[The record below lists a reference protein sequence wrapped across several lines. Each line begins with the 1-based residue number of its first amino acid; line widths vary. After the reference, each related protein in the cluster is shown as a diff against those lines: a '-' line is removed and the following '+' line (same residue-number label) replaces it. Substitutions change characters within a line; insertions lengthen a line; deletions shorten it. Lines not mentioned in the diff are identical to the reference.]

1 MPKAGTI
8 GIGIDIGG
16 TFTDVQVLDEG
27 TGALNNLKTPTTPD
41 DPLIGLMAV
50 IDEAAQRFGFDIA
63 DIVPST
69 LLPSGRL
76 VFEPAQ
82 QTHERPKQQQVHH
95 CRCNKG
101 WKSNA
106 CGLLTSS
113 RPAPL
118 SE

>member
-1 MPKAGTI
+1 MPKAGAI
-8 GIGIDIGG
+8 RIDIDIGG

-41 DPLIGLMAV
+41 DPLIGLMAG

-63 DIVPST
+63 PST
-69 LLPSGRL
+69 LLPSSHL
-76 VFEPAQ
+76 VFELAQ

-101 WKSNA
+101 WKSDA